1 MISEKVIT
9 QSYSAQEIEGWKDKD
24 YHTPVEKLVKVGK
37 PQYCLPMSL
46 DVNFIRNKFE
56 IYPDDLWIVTPPKS
70 GTTWTQEIVW
80 LIHTNC
86 DVSKAQCNQFY
97 RIPFLELGHILPEE
111 LKGPRP
117 NFKTDEKN
125 ESNATSFMAHSFEY
139 VQQLERPRLIKTH
152 LALEVLPKDLLK
164 TCKVILPSY
173 VFLKITNLRNSGFN
187 TTHCKA
193 TQT

>member
-37 PQYCLPMSL
+37 PKYCLPMSL
-46 DVNFIRNKFE
+46 DVNFIRNEFE

-152 LALEVLPKDLLK
+152 LALEVLPKNLLK
-164 TCKVILPSY
+164 TCKVMLPSY
-173 VFLKITNLRNSGFN
+173 VFLKITNLRNFGFN
-187 TTHCKA
+187 TTKCKA